1 MSNKKVI
8 FHDLGLIDYKTCWD
22 FQTKLFDETV
32 QQKIVNRKTPSSA
45 KKTTNHLIFCQ
56 HPHVYTLGKSGSMSN
71 LLLNEDQLNKKNISA
86 GSTKSIQEIST
97 KNNISKVDA
106 EILSMYVRGL
116 YCPETF

>member
-22 FQTKLFDETV
+22 YQTKLFDETV

-71 LLLNEDQLNKKNISA
+71 LLLNELESPEITFAEIFATIRSKNESA
-86 GSTKSIQEIST
+86 IVDV
-97 KNNISKVDA
+97 SKV
-106 EILSMYVRGL
+106 
-116 YCPETF
+116 PE

>member
-22 FQTKLFDETV
+22 YQTKLFDETV

-71 LLLNEDQLNKKNISA
+71 LLLNEDQLSSSPIKSLREEFIYNLSRSEITGREEIKRLLKTLKN
-86 GSTKSIQEIST
+86 
-97 KNNISKVDA
+97 
-106 EILSMYVRGL
+106 
-116 YCPETF
+116 